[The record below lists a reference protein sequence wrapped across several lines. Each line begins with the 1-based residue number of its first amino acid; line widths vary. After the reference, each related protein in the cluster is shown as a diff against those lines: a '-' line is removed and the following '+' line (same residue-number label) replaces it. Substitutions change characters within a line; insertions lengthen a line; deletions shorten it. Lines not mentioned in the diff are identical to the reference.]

1 MSSYEVVYGFKHPEF
16 VRFATNPSIPEHMI
30 KSFEDYDILRKEV
43 KAATLH
49 LIETDDY
56 TTQDLR
62 WFQQMKS

>member
-16 VRFATNPSIPEHMI
+16 VRFSTNPSIPEHMI

-62 WFQQMKS
+62 WFQEMKS